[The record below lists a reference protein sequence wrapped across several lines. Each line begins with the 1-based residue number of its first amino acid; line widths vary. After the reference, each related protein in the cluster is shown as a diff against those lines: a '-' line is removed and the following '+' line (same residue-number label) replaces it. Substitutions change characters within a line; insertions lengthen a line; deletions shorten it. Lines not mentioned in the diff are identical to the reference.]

1 MDRYINLFT
10 DYGFKKVFGEEPD
23 KDLLIAFLNEL
34 LGEKDR
40 VRDLTYLNSEHLG
53 RTPRER
59 SAVFDLYC
67 TNEQGEK
74 FIVEVQRVKQKFFK
88 DRSVYYSTFAVQEQ
102 AAKGRDWKYELKSVY
117 TIGILDFRFEDSDE
131 EKFHH
136 QVKLMEEETKQV
148 FYDKLTFIYLEIP
161 KFNKDLTELT
171 SDYERWLYA
180 FKNLHRL
187 KNHPEELE
195 AGIFKRLIEIA
206 EIARYNEAEQRD
218 YQESLKDY
226 RDLKSAIDTYYEEGK
241 AAGKEEGIAVGKAEG
256 KVEGQQEKTREIVI
270 NGLKQ
275 GLDITMI
282 AAPTGLSESEIE
294 RIQEDLR

>member
-10 DYGFKKVFGEEPD
+10 DYGFKKVFGEEPN

-34 LGEKDR
+34 LGERDR
-40 VRDLTYLNSEHLG
+40 VKDLTYLNSEHLG
-53 RTPRER
+53 KTPRER

-102 AAKGRDWKYELKSVY
+102 AAKGKDWKYELKSVY
-117 TIGILDFRFEDSDE
+117 TIGILDFCFEDSDE

-136 QVKLMEEETKQV
+136 QVKLMEEETKKV

-161 KFNKDLTELT
+161 KFNKNLAELT

-187 KNHPEELE
+187 KDHPEELE

-206 EIARYNEAEQRD
+206 EIARYNESEQRN

-226 RDLKSAIDTYYEEGK
+226 WDLKSAIDTYYEEG
-241 AAGKEEGIAVGKAEG
+241 IAVGKA
-256 KVEGQQEKTREIVI
+256 EGQQEKTREIVT
-270 NGLKQ
+270 NGLNQ
-275 GLDITMI
+275 GIDITTIVAM
-282 AAPTGLSESEIE
+282 TGLSESEIV
-294 RIQEDLR
+294 RIKEGSR

>member
-10 DYGFKKVFGEEPD
+10 DYGFKKVFGEEPN

-34 LGEKDR
+34 LGKRDR

-53 RTPRER
+53 RTARER

-74 FIVEVQRVKQKFFK
+74 FIVEIQRVNQKFFK

-117 TIGILDFRFEDSDE
+117 TIGILDFCFDDADQ
-131 EKFHH
+131 EKLHH
-136 QVKLMEEETKQV
+136 RVKLMEEETKQV

-161 KFNKDLTELT
+161 KFKKELSELA
-171 SDYERWLYA
+171 SDYDRWLFA

-187 KNHPEELE
+187 KDRPKELE

-206 EIARYNEAEQRD
+206 ELATFDEAEQLD
-218 YQESLKDY
+218 YRESLKAY
-226 RDLKSAIDTYYEEGK
+226 WDLKSALSTSYEEGK
-241 AAGKEEGIAVGKAEG
+241 AAGKEERD
-256 KVEGQQEKTREIVI
+256 REIVR
-270 NGLKQ
+270 NSLKQ
-275 GLDITMI
+275 GLDIQLI
-282 AAPTGLSESEIE
+282 AALTGLSEDEIE
-294 RIQEDLR
+294 QIRDGRQIDRQDSVSQ

>member
-10 DYGFKKVFGEEPD
+10 DYGFKKVFGEEPN

-34 LGEKDR
+34 LGERDR

-53 RTPRER
+53 RTARER

-74 FIVEVQRVKQKFFK
+74 FIVEIQRVNQKFFK

-117 TIGILDFRFEDSDE
+117 TIGILDFCFEDADQ
-131 EKFHH
+131 EKLHH
-136 QVKLMEEETKQV
+136 RVKLMEEETKQV

-161 KFNKDLTELT
+161 KFKKDLSELT
-171 SDYERWLYA
+171 SDYDRWLFA

-187 KNHPEELE
+187 KDRPKELE

-206 EIARYNEAEQRD
+206 ELATFNEAEQLD
-218 YQESLKDY
+218 YRESLKAY
-226 RDLKSAIDTYYEEGK
+226 WDLKSALSTSYEEGK
-241 AAGKEEGIAVGKAEG
+241 AEG
-256 KVEGQQEKTREIVI
+256 KREIVR

-275 GLDITMI
+275 GLDIQLI
-282 AAPTGLSESEIE
+282 AALTGLPEDEIE
-294 RIQEDLR
+294 QIKAL

>member
-10 DYGFKKVFGEEPD
+10 DYGFKKVFGEEPN

-34 LGEKDR
+34 LDDKEQIK
-40 VRDLTYLNSEHLG
+40 DLTYLNGERLG
-53 RTPRER
+53 KTARER
-59 SAVFDLYC
+59 NAVFDLYC

-74 FIVEVQRVKQKFFK
+74 FIVEIQRVKQKFFK

-102 AAKGRDWKYELKSVY
+102 AAKGKDWKYELKSVY
-117 TIGILDFRFEDSDE
+117 TIGILDFCFEDGNQD
-131 EKFHH
+131 KLHH

-161 KFNKDLTELT
+161 KFKKTREQLN
-171 SDYERWLYA
+171 SDYDRWLYA

-187 KNHPEELE
+187 KDHPKELE

-206 EIARYNEAEQRD
+206 ELAKFDPQEQQN

-226 RDLKSAIDTYYEEGK
+226 WDLKSSMDTYYEEGK
-241 AAGKEEGIAVGKAEG
+241 AARE
-256 KVEGQQEKTREIVI
+256 REIVR

-275 GLDITMI
+275 GLDIQLITTL
-282 AAPTGLSESEIE
+282 TGLSKDAIE
-294 RIQEDLR
+294 QIRDEN

>member
-10 DYGFKKVFGEEPD
+10 DYGFKKVFGEEPN

-34 LGEKDR
+34 IGERDK
-40 VRDLTYLNSEHLG
+40 VRDLTYLNSERMG
-53 RTPRER
+53 KTARER

-74 FIVEVQRVKQKFFK
+74 FIVEIQRVKQKFFK
-88 DRSVYYSTFAVQEQ
+88 DRSVYYSSFAIQEQ
-102 AAKGRDWKYELKSVY
+102 AAKGKDWKYELKSVY
-117 TIGILDFRFEDSDE
+117 TIGVLDFCFEDSDE
-131 EKFHH
+131 AKFHH

-148 FYDKLTFIYLEIP
+148 FYDKLTFIYLEVP
-161 KFNKDLTELT
+161 KFKKDLPELT

-187 KNHPEELE
+187 KDHPEELK

-226 RDLKSAIDTYYEEGK
+226 WDLKSAIDTYYEEGK
-241 AAGKEEGIAVGKAEG
+241 AAGEEEGRAK
-256 KVEGQQEKTREIVI
+256 GQQEKTREIVS

-275 GLDITMI
+275 GIDITML
-282 AAPTGLSESEIE
+282 AALTGLSEAEVVK
-294 RIQEDLR
+294 IQEERKK

>member
-10 DYGFKKVFGEEPD
+10 DYGFKKVFGEEPN

-34 LGEKDR
+34 LGERDR
-40 VRDLTYLNSEHLG
+40 VQDLTYLNSERMG
-53 RTPRER
+53 KTARER

-74 FIVEVQRVKQKFFK
+74 FIVEIQRVKQKFFK
-88 DRSVYYSTFAVQEQ
+88 DRSVYYSSFAIQEQ
-102 AAKGRDWKYELKSVY
+102 AAKGKDWKYELKSVY
-117 TIGILDFRFEDSDE
+117 TIGILDFCFEDSNE

-136 QVKLMEEETKQV
+136 QVKLMEEETKEV
-148 FYDKLTFIYLEIP
+148 FYDKLTFIYLEVP
-161 KFNKDLTELT
+161 KFKKDIHELT

-187 KNHPEELE
+187 KNHPEELK

-226 RDLKSAIDTYYEEGK
+226 WDLKSAIDTYYEEGK
-241 AAGKEEGIAVGKAEG
+241 AEGL
-256 KVEGQQEKTREIVI
+256 QEKTREIVI
-270 NGLKQ
+270 NGLQQ
-275 GLDITMI
+275 GVAITML
-282 AAPTGLSESEIE
+282 AALTGLSEEEIVK
-294 RIQEDLR
+294 IQEEGKK

>member
-10 DYGFKKVFGEEPD
+10 DYGFKKVFGEEPN

-34 LGEKDR
+34 LDDKEQIK
-40 VRDLTYLNSEHLG
+40 DLTYLNGERLG
-53 RTPRER
+53 KTARER
-59 SAVFDLYC
+59 NAVFDLYC

-74 FIVEVQRVKQKFFK
+74 FIVEIQRVKQKFFK

-102 AAKGRDWKYELKSVY
+102 AAKGKDWKYELKSVY
-117 TIGILDFRFEDSDE
+117 TIGVLDFCFEDTDQ

-161 KFNKDLTELT
+161 KFKKTREELS
-171 SDYERWLYA
+171 SDYDRWLYA

-187 KNHPEELE
+187 KKHPKELE
-195 AGIFKRLIEIA
+195 AGIFNRLIEIA
-206 EIARYNEAEQRD
+206 EIAKFDEAEQQD

-226 RDLKSAIDTYYEEGK
+226 WDLKSAIDTYFEEGK
-241 AAGKEEGIAVGKAEG
+241 AVGKIERD
-256 KVEGQQEKTREIVI
+256 REIVR

-275 GLDITMI
+275 GLDIQLIT
-282 AAPTGLSESEIE
+282 ALTGLSKAKIE
-294 RIQEDLR
+294 QIRDEN

>member
-10 DYGFKKVFGEEPD
+10 DYGFKKIFGEEPN

-53 RTPRER
+53 RTARER

-74 FIVEVQRVKQKFFK
+74 FIVEIQRVRQKFFK

-102 AAKGRDWKYELKSVY
+102 AAKGKDWRYKLKSVY
-117 TIGILDFRFEDSDE
+117 TIGIFDFCFEEDNQD
-131 EKFHH
+131 KLHH
-136 QVKLMEEETKQV
+136 RVKLMEEETKQV

-161 KFNKDLTELT
+161 KFKKDLAELAT
-171 SDYERWLYA
+171 DYDRWLYA
-180 FKNLHRL
+180 FKNLHRP
-187 KNHPEELE
+187 KALE

-206 EIARYNEAEQRD
+206 EIAQYDETEQRD
-218 YQESLKDY
+218 YQESLKAYWDW
-226 RDLKSAIDTYYEEGK
+226 KSVLYTSYEEGK
-241 AAGKEEGIAVGKAEG
+241 AAGMAEG
-256 KVEGQQEKTREIVI
+256 KKERDREIVRS
-270 NGLKQ
+270 GLMQ
-275 GLDITMI
+275 GLAPKVI
-282 AAPTGLSESEIE
+282 AALTGLSEAEVE
-294 RIQEDLR
+294 QLRES